1 VLAWPRQGAQ
11 IKPYH
16 FLVTA
21 DPQAHGGPPRHGA
34 RSRRVGPLI
43 ALLLGLAGLAV
54 SLTGLTTQLL
64 PRQFTAAQSKQIEAW
79 QIASRWRTLTAGQV
93 FPASVT
99 YQLSPKVLGDAAPLY
114 LDALRVGIAP
124 QAGCNGGVT
133 TAAAP
138 VLRRHGCEAILRA
151 TYIDATRS
159 YVMTVGVAVFPTA
172 AAAVTADQGLSQPRL
187 AVAHDT
193 RSAQQLAAGVLVV
206 RFNGPA
212 GTLYNYS
219 RQISK
224 SFADGPYL
232 VMYAAGYSDNRP
244 RVRVSEDY
252 YSDAEMTSL
261 AQGVAQS
268 VANTLAAPPAPPHCP
283 GAPGC

>member
-1 VLAWPRQGAQ
+1 
-11 IKPYH
+11 
-16 FLVTA
+16 VTA
-21 DPQAHGGPPRHGA
+21 DPQARGGPPRHGV

-64 PRQFTAAQSKQIEAW
+64 PRQFTAAQTEQIEAW
-79 QIASRWRTLTAGQV
+79 QVASRWRTLTAGQI

-99 YQLSPKVLGDAAPLY
+99 YQLPGRVLGEAAPLN

-124 QAGCNGGVT
+124 QSGCTGGVT

-138 VLRRHGCEAILRA
+138 VLHRGGCEAVLRA

-159 YVMTVGVAVFPTA
+159 YVMTVGIAVFPTA
-172 AAAVTADQGLSQPRL
+172 AAAVSAGQGLSQPRL
-187 AVAHDT
+187 AVAHDVRGT
-193 RSAQQLAAGVLVV
+193 DGLGAGVLVV
-206 RFNGPA
+206 HFNGPTA
-212 GTLYNYS
+212 MLYDYS

-224 SFADGPYL
+224 TFADGPYL

-244 RVRVSEDY
+244 RVRVSDDY
-252 YSDAEMTSL
+252 YSDAEITSL